1 MKYLSVILIILI
13 SVSIYSYEVENYS
26 DMFVDEERNNREI
39 EVEIF
44 YPVNEGE
51 STPFPV
57 IIFGHGWLMNF
68 NSYDSF
74 TAEMVENGVILV
86 YPRTEEGI
94 IPDHEEF
101 AMDIS
106 FLKNVIQLENENQQS
121 NLYEIVLNETFATG
135 HSMGGGASI
144 LATNMNESF
153 SGLFN
158 FAAAETNPSAIAAAA
173 NVVCPSIIFSADE
186 DNIAPANDNQ
196 LPMYENLESTN
207 KFYVNLLNEGHMNI
221 TENVNISEIILP
233 FINYIVSDDELYFQ
247 MLTTKL
253 DSLQTSNYIEY
264 ETVNSVDSESSNVV
278 FSVVCLNNYPNP
290 FNPTT
295 TINFFL
301 QQDSHIDLS
310 IFNVKGQKI
319 RTLVKSQIPK
329 GMQSILWNG
338 KDENGNFVG
347 TGIYF
352 YKLNVNGK
360 LIETNKCLLI
370 K

>member
-1 MKYLSVILIILI
+1 
-13 SVSIYSYEVENYS
+13 
-26 DMFVDEERNNREI
+26 
-39 EVEIF
+39 
-44 YPVNEGE
+44 
-51 STPFPV
+51 
-57 IIFGHGWLMNF
+57 
-68 NSYDSF
+68 
-74 TAEMVENGVILV
+74 MVENGLILV

-94 IPDHEEF
+94 IPDHEDF
-101 AMDIS
+101 AMDIA

-121 NLYEIVLNETFATG
+121 NLYEIVLNKTFATG

-144 LATNMNESF
+144 LATDMNESF

-158 FAAAETNPSAIAAAA
+158 FAAAETNPSAIAAAT

-253 DSLQTSNYIEY
+253 DSLQANNYIEY
-264 ETVNSVDSESSNVV
+264 ETVNSVDSESNNVM
-278 FSVVCLNNYPNP
+278 FSEVYLNNYPNP

-295 TINFFL
+295 TISFYIN
-301 QQDSHIDLS
+301 QNQHVNLS
-310 IFNVKGQKI
+310 IYNIKGQKI
-319 RTLVKSQIPK
+319 Y
-329 GMQSILWNG
+329 SILNKELCQGNHTVTWNG
-338 KDENGNFVG
+338 NDSSGKSVSS
-347 TGIYF
+347 GIYL
-352 YKLNVNGK
+352 YKLQSK
-360 LIETNKCLLI
+360 DYSSTKRCILL